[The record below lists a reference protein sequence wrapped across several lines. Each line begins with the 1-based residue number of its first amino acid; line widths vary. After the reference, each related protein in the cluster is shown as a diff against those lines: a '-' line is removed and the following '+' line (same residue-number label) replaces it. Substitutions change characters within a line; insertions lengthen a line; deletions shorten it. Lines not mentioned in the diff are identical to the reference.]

1 MAPIFQLNVGA
12 DRLATLTF
20 DLPGK
25 KVNVFGRP
33 ALAELERVLD
43 ELAARRD
50 IGCLVL
56 LSGKP
61 GGFIAGADVDEIA
74 RVTDPVEAEA
84 GSRIGHRLFGA
95 WAELPF
101 PTVAAIRGVALGG
114 GTEIAL
120 ASTWRV
126 ASDRADTR
134 IGLPEVRLGIV
145 PAWGGS
151 TRLPRLIGIAAA
163 LDLILTG
170 KTVSGRQALK
180 LGLVDALLPDA
191 RFLDLVR
198 DFARE
203 RMLTASG
210 APSASPAV
218 TAAMAPPPTPPALR
232 PRKRP
237 GGLRTV
243 LLEGNPIGRHIVFD
257 QARKKTLEQTRGHY
271 PAALRAIEVVR
282 VGIEDGLR
290 AGFDAEARAVSDLAP
305 SPVTKNLVHVFH
317 LTEEAKREPG
327 LPGGEPRPVRETA
340 VLGAGTMGGGIA
352 QLIAAETDLPVRM
365 KDVRNEALAAGMSH
379 AAGLFDRQVK
389 RRRLDPPGMR
399 RKMALLRPTLDW
411 SGFRRV
417 DLVIEAIVEKLD
429 VKQAVFGELA
439 AQVPEGAVLASNTSS
454 LPIRDIRDKTPRPE
468 RVVGM
473 HFFNPVHRMPLV
485 EVIVPDGADPSAV
498 NTVFDFTRRLGKT
511 PVLVKDSPGFLVNR
525 LLTFYSIE
533 SFWLLDEGHR
543 IEDIDRAMVDWG
555 MPIGP
560 LALTDEVGIDVAG
573 KVAHIMAG
581 AFSDRVR
588 LPGWLDHLSDGDR
601 LGVKNG
607 KGIYRYEGR
616 ERQEPDPAVYTALG
630 LDPKHAGHA
639 GRVDGAGAPELEAMA
654 DRMVLP
660 MVNEAARCLEE
671 QVVRTA
677 GELDLAMIFGTGF
690 PPFRGG
696 LCRWAD
702 QQGLPQIVATLERL
716 EGAAGDRFRPSEAL
730 RSTAA
735 AGGFYAR
742 FGAAAAAAAAATPA
756 D

>member
-1 MAPIFQLNVGA
+1 MAPIFRLEIGD

-20 DLPGK
+20 DLPDK

-33 ALAELERVLD
+33 ALAELERMLD
-43 ELAARRD
+43 ELGARRD
-50 IGCLVL
+50 VGCLVL

-61 GGFIAGADVDEIA
+61 GSFIAGADVDEIA

-101 PTVAAIRGVALGG
+101 PTVAAIRGVTLGG

-203 RMLTASG
+203 RMTPATAS
-210 APSASPAV
+210 
-218 TAAMAPPPTPPALR
+218 APPIR
-232 PRKRP
+232 RSGKRP
-237 GGLRTV
+237 GGLRGA
-243 LLEGNPIGRHIVFD
+243 LLEGNPIGRHLVFD
-257 QARKKTLEQTRGHY
+257 QARKKTLAQTRGHY

-365 KDVRNEALAAGMSH
+365 KDVRNEALATGMSH
-379 AAGLFDRQVK
+379 AAALFDRQVK
-389 RRRLDPPGMR
+389 RRRLDAPGMR

-429 VKQAVFGELA
+429 VKQAVFAELA

-454 LPIRDIRDKTPRPE
+454 LPIGEIRVKTPRPE

-485 EVIVPDGADPSAV
+485 EVIVPEGADPAAV

-555 MPIGP
+555 MPVGP

-581 AFSDRVR
+581 AFADRVR
-588 LPGWLDHLSDGDR
+588 LPAWLDRLGDGDR

-616 ERQEPDPAVYTALG
+616 ERQEPDPAFYVALG
-630 LDPKHAGHA
+630 LEPKDQ
-639 GRVDGAGAPELEAMA
+639 GRAEDGAPGLEGLA

-671 QVVRTA
+671 QVVRSA
-677 GELDLAMIFGTGF
+677 GDLDLAMIFGTGY

-742 FGAAAAAAAAATPA
+742 FGGAAAH
-756 D
+756 